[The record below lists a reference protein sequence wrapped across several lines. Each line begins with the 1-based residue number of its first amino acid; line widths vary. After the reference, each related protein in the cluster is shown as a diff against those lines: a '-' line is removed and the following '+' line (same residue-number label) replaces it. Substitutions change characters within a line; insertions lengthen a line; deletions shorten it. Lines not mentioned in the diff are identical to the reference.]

1 MPLEKPEPNDNL
13 IEPKSEYLEDQE
25 ESVEDLT
32 LDDDM
37 NDLNEMEQ
45 DNNRAGPSHD
55 PSQHP
60 GKLNELFLTFLFEL
74 LRYNV
79 VAKYRVFLQIY
90 LICESIEILYIN
102 CEFSIVIGH
111 M

>member
-1 MPLEKPEPNDNL
+1 MPMEKPEPTDTL
-13 IEPKSEYLEDQE
+13 IEPKSEYLDDPE

-60 GKLNELFLTFLFEL
+60 GKFYFSLALKYFSFL
-74 LRYNV
+74 
-79 VAKYRVFLQIY
+79 
-90 LICESIEILYIN
+90 SSILY
-102 CEFSIVIGH
+102 
-111 M
+111 

>member
-13 IEPKSEYLEDQE
+13 IEPKSEYLEDQ

-60 GKLNELFLTFLFEL
+60 GKLNELFLIFYLNFC
-74 LRYNV
+74 YNV
-79 VAKYRVFLQIY
+79 VAKYRVFL
-90 LICESIEILYIN
+90 
-102 CEFSIVIGH
+102 
-111 M
+111 

>member
-1 MPLEKPEPNDNL
+1 MPLEKPEPSDNL
-13 IEPKSEYLEDQE
+13 IEPKSEYLEDPE

-60 GKLNELFLTFLFEL
+60 GKLNNRIIFIFYLFFF
-74 LRYNV
+74 RYNV
-79 VAKYRVFLQIY
+79 VAKYRVF
-90 LICESIEILYIN
+90 
-102 CEFSIVIGH
+102 
-111 M
+111 

>member
-1 MPLEKPEPNDNL
+1 MVINKKFNFFLQLPLEKAEPTDNL
-13 IEPKSEYLEDQE
+13 IEPKSEYLDDPE

-45 DNNRAGPSHD
+45 DNNRAGPSSHD

-60 GKLNELFLTFLFEL
+60 GKFHDFKL
-74 LRYNV
+74 
-79 VAKYRVFLQIY
+79 YRPNFFH
-90 LICESIEILYIN
+90 IN
-102 CEFSIVIGH
+102 
-111 M
+111 

>member
-1 MPLEKPEPNDNL
+1 MEKCFFIKLFFLSQLPLEKPEPNDNL
-13 IEPKSEYLEDQE
+13 IEPKSEYLEDPE

-60 GKLNELFLTFLFEL
+60 GKLNGRNIFVLSF
-74 LRYNV
+74 
-79 VAKYRVFLQIY
+79 
-90 LICESIEILYIN
+90 
-102 CEFSIVIGH
+102 
-111 M
+111 

>member
-1 MPLEKPEPNDNL
+1 MQLPLEKPEPNDSL
-13 IEPKSEYLEDQE
+13 IEPKSEYLDDPE

-37 NDLNEMEQ
+37 NDLSEMDQ

-60 GKLNELFLTFLFEL
+60 GKSRFLSMFLLFLFASRCSGIQGIFAD
-74 LRYNV
+74 LR
-79 VAKYRVFLQIY
+79 KYA
-90 LICESIEILYIN
+90 S
-102 CEFSIVIGH
+102 
-111 M
+111 